1 MKMSNLFGRTLRD
14 IPAEADIMSHKLLLQ
29 AGMIHQVA
37 TGVYSY
43 LPLAW
48 RSIKKIENIVREEMD
63 KAGAQELKLGILQP
77 RALWQRSGRDEV
89 YGPDMIRLKDR
100 RERELVLPPTNE
112 ELITETVKSVVQSH
126 RDLPLTLYHIQ
137 TKFRDE
143 PRPRGGL
150 IRVREFDMM
159 DAYSFDTDES
169 GLDISYK
176 KMVEAYKKT
185 FERCGIQ
192 TVIVDA
198 DSGAIGGKDS
208 KEFILITESGED
220 TIVVCDS
227 CDYAANDEKAA
238 FERISNPLESEQ
250 PMEQVE
256 TPGIKTIDEL
266 SDFME
271 VGPHKTLKAVF
282 YSADDE
288 IIFVAIRG
296 DLEVNEVKLKN
307 VLKASDL
314 RLSTPDEVSKAGLV
328 SGSASPIGVEGF
340 RVITD
345 PSVRL
350 GYNLVAGANKE
361 GYHINNVN
369 FPRDFNSDLET
380 DIALAEEGYE
390 CPICEGTLETYR
402 GIEIGH
408 VFKLGISYS
417 ESLDASYSDTDG
429 VNKRIVMGCYGIGI
443 GRILAGAIEQLSDQ
457 NGIVFPKS
465 ISPYDVLIVG
475 LNTDKDNVSKS
486 ANNLYKSLSE
496 NGLEVLYDDRHESAG
511 VKFND
516 ADLLGIPVRVV
527 VSNRNLEQETVEIK
541 SRTSEKG
548 VMVPMDDA
556 YAEIALLLESVNS
569 K

>member
-1 MKMSNLFGRTLRD
+1 MSNLFGRTLRD
-14 IPAEADIMSHKLLLQ
+14 IPSEADLMSHKLLLQ

-48 RSIKKIENIVREEMD
+48 RSIRKIENIVREEMD

-77 RALWQRSGRDEV
+77 RELWQRSGRDEV

-112 ELITETVKSVVQSH
+112 ELITETAKSVVQSH
-126 RDLPLTLYHIQ
+126 RDLPFTVYHIQ

-159 DAYSFDTDES
+159 DAYSFDTDEA
-169 GLDISYK
+169 GLSISYDN
-176 KMVEAYKKT
+176 MVESYKKT
-185 FERCGIQ
+185 FERCGIK

-220 TIVVCDS
+220 TIVLCDS
-227 CDYAANDEKAA
+227 CDYAANDEKAE
-238 FERISNPLESEQ
+238 FERVSNPLESQ
-250 PMEQVE
+250 QAMEQVE

-266 SDFME
+266 SDFMG
-271 VGPHKTLKAVF
+271 VGTHKTIKAVF

-307 VLKASDL
+307 ALKVSDL
-314 RLSTPDEVSKAGLV
+314 RLATPEEVSDAGLV
-328 SGSASPIGVEGF
+328 SGSASPVGVEGF
-340 RVITD
+340 RVIAD
-345 PSVRL
+345 PSLRL

-361 GYHINNVN
+361 GYHLKHVN
-369 FPRDFNSDLET
+369 FPRDFTSDIEI
-380 DIALAEEGYE
+380 DIALAQKGHQ
-390 CPICEGTLETYR
+390 CPFCEGSLETYR

-408 VFKLGISYS
+408 VFKLGTSYS

-443 GRILAGAIEQLSDQ
+443 GRILAGAIEQLSDEK
-457 NGIVFPKS
+457 GIVFPRN

-475 LNTDKDNVSKS
+475 LNTDKDNVSQA
-486 ANNLYKSLSE
+486 ANNLYETLSA

-516 ADLLGIPVRVV
+516 ADLLGIPVRIV
-527 VSNRNLEQETVEIK
+527 VSNRNLQQGAVEIK
-541 SRTSEKG
+541 SRTSEEG
-548 VMVPMDDA
+548 TMVPIDSA
-556 YAEIALLLESVNS
+556 YTEIDSLLESME
-569 K
+569 

>member
-14 IPAEADIMSHKLLLQ
+14 IPSEADLMSHKLLLQ

-48 RSIKKIENIVREEMD
+48 RSIRKIENIVREEMD

-77 RALWQRSGRDEV
+77 RELWQRSGRDEV

-112 ELITETVKSVVQSH
+112 ELITETVKGVVQSH
-126 RDLPLTLYHIQ
+126 RDLPVTVYHIQ

-159 DAYSFDTDES
+159 DAYSFDTDEA
-169 GLDISYK
+169 GLSISYD
-176 KMVEAYKKT
+176 KMVQSYKKT
-185 FERCGIQ
+185 FERCGIK

-220 TIVVCDS
+220 TIVLCDS
-227 CDYAANDEKAA
+227 CDYAANDEKAE
-238 FERISNPLESEQ
+238 FERVSNPLESQ
-250 PMEQVE
+250 QAMEQVE

-266 SDFME
+266 SNFMG
-271 VGPHKTLKAVF
+271 VSTHKTIKAVF

-307 VLKASDL
+307 ALKVSDL
-314 RLSTPDEVSKAGLV
+314 RLATPEEVSDAGLV
-328 SGSASPIGVEGF
+328 SGSASPVGVEGF
-340 RVITD
+340 RVIAD
-345 PSVRL
+345 PSLRL

-361 GYHINNVN
+361 GYHLKHVN
-369 FPRDFNSDLET
+369 FPRDFTSDIEI
-380 DIALAEEGYE
+380 DIALAEKGHQ
-390 CPICEGTLETYR
+390 CPICEGSLETYR

-408 VFKLGISYS
+408 VFKLGTSYS

-443 GRILAGAIEQLSDQ
+443 GRILAGAIEQLSDEK
-457 NGIVFPKS
+457 GIVFPRN

-475 LNTDKDNVSKS
+475 LNTDKDNVSQA
-486 ANNLYKSLSE
+486 ANNLYETLSA

-516 ADLLGIPVRVV
+516 ADLLGIPVRIV
-527 VSNRNLEQETVEIK
+527 VSNRNLQEGAVEIK
-541 SRTSEKG
+541 SRTSEEG
-548 VMVPMDDA
+548 TMVPIDSA
-556 YAEIALLLESVNS
+556 YTEIASLLESME
-569 K
+569 

>member
-14 IPAEADIMSHKLLLQ
+14 SPAEADLTSHKLLLQ

-63 KAGAQELKLGILQP
+63 NAGAQELKLGILQP
-77 RALWQRSGRDEV
+77 RELWQKSGRDEV

-112 ELITETVKSVVQSH
+112 ELITDTVKSVVQSH
-126 RDLPLTLYHIQ
+126 RDLPFTLYQIQ

-159 DAYSFDTDES
+159 DAYSFDLDNS
-169 GLDISYK
+169 GLDLSYDR
-176 KMVEAYKKT
+176 MVEAYKNAFK
-185 FERCGIQ
+185 RCGIE

-220 TIVVCDS
+220 TIVLCDS
-227 CDYAANDEKAA
+227 CDYGANDEKAE
-238 FERISNPLESEQ
+238 FERLSNPMES
-250 PMEQVE
+250 PAAMERVD
-256 TPGIKTIDEL
+256 TPGIKTIDQL
-266 SDFME
+266 SDYMG
-271 VGPHKTLKAVF
+271 VGNQKTIKAVF
-282 YSADDE
+282 YLADSE

-307 VLKASDL
+307 CLGVSEL
-314 RLSTPDEVSKAGLV
+314 RLATPEEVSEAGLV
-328 SGSASPIGVEGF
+328 SGSASPVGVEGF
-340 RVITD
+340 RVISD
-345 PSVRL
+345 HSLRL
-350 GYNLVAGANKE
+350 GYNLIAGANTE
-361 GYHINNVN
+361 GYHLKNVN
-369 FPRDFNSDLET
+369 FPRDFKSDIES
-380 DIALAEEGYE
+380 DIALAEEGHH
-390 CPICEGTLETYR
+390 CPTCDGSLKTFR

-417 ESLDASYSDTDG
+417 ESLDASYSDSDG
-429 VNKRIVMGCYGIGI
+429 ANKRIVMGCYGIGI
-443 GRILAGAIEQLSDQ
+443 GRILSGAVEQLSDQ
-457 NGIVFPKS
+457 KGIVFPKN
-465 ISPYDVLIVG
+465 ISPYDVLVVG
-475 LNTDKDNVSKS
+475 LNTDRDNVSKS
-486 ANNLYKSLSE
+486 ASELYENLSD

-516 ADLLGIPVRVV
+516 ADLLGIPVRVI
-527 VSNRNLEQETVEIK
+527 VSNRNLQQGSVEIK

-548 VMVPMDDA
+548 KMVSIDSA
-556 YAEIALLLESVNS
+556 CTEINSLLESIG
-569 K
+569 

>member
-14 IPAEADIMSHKLLLQ
+14 IPSEADLMSHKLLLQ

-48 RSIKKIENIVREEMD
+48 RSIRKIENIVREEMD

-77 RALWQRSGRDEV
+77 RELWQRSGRDEV

-126 RDLPLTLYHIQ
+126 RDLPVTVYHIQ

-159 DAYSFDTDES
+159 DAYSFDTDEA
-169 GLDISYK
+169 GLSISYDN
-176 KMVEAYKKT
+176 MVESYKKT
-185 FERCGIQ
+185 FERCGIK

-220 TIVVCDS
+220 TIVLCDS
-227 CDYAANDEKAA
+227 CDYAANDEKAE
-238 FERISNPLESEQ
+238 FERVSNPLESQ
-250 PMEQVE
+250 QAMEQVE

-266 SDFME
+266 SDFMG
-271 VGPHKTLKAVF
+271 VSTNKTVKAVF

-307 VLKASDL
+307 ALKVSDL
-314 RLSTPDEVSKAGLV
+314 RLATPEEVSDAGLV
-328 SGSASPIGVEGF
+328 SGSASPVGVEGF
-340 RVITD
+340 RVIAD
-345 PSVRL
+345 PSLRL

-361 GYHINNVN
+361 GYHLKHVN
-369 FPRDFNSDLET
+369 FPRDFTSDIEI
-380 DIALAEEGYE
+380 DIALAQKGHQ
-390 CPICEGTLETYR
+390 CPFCEGSLETYR

-408 VFKLGISYS
+408 VFKLGTSYS

-443 GRILAGAIEQLSDQ
+443 GRILAGAIEQLSDEK
-457 NGIVFPKS
+457 GIVFPRN

-475 LNTDKDNVSKS
+475 LNTDKDNVSQA
-486 ANNLYKSLSE
+486 ANNLYETLSA

-516 ADLLGIPVRVV
+516 ADLLGIPVRIV
-527 VSNRNLEQETVEIK
+527 VSNRNLKQGAVEIK
-541 SRTSEKG
+541 SRTSEEG
-548 VMVPMDDA
+548 TMVRIDNA
-556 YAEIALLLESVNS
+556 YTEIESLLESME
-569 K
+569 

>member
-14 IPAEADIMSHKLLLQ
+14 IPAEADLTSHKLLLQ
-29 AGMIHQVA
+29 SGMIHQVA

-48 RSIKKIENIVREEMD
+48 RSIKKIEKIVREEMD
-63 KAGAQELKLGILQP
+63 NAGAQELKLGILQP
-77 RALWQRSGRDEV
+77 RELWQKSGRDEV

-112 ELITETVKSVVQSH
+112 ELITETVKSMVQSH
-126 RDLPLTLYHIQ
+126 RDLPFMLYQIQ

-159 DAYSFDTDES
+159 DAYSFDLSES
-169 GLDISYK
+169 GLDVSYDR
-176 KMVEAYKKT
+176 MVEAYKKT
-185 FERCGIQ
+185 FKRCGIE
-192 TVIVDA
+192 TVVVDA

-220 TIVVCDS
+220 TIVLCDS
-227 CDYAANDEKAA
+227 CDYAANDEKAEFQRLSNQMESPGA
-238 FERISNPLESEQ
+238 MER
-250 PMEQVE
+250 VD
-256 TPGIKTIDEL
+256 TPGIKTIDQL
-266 SDFME
+266 SDYMG
-271 VGPHKTLKAVF
+271 VGNHKTIKAVF
-282 YSADDE
+282 YLADSE

-307 VLKASDL
+307 CLGVSEL
-314 RLSTPDEVSKAGLV
+314 RLATPEEVSEAGLV
-328 SGSASPIGVEGF
+328 AGSASPVGVEGF
-340 RVITD
+340 RVISD
-345 PSVRL
+345 HSLRL
-350 GYNLVAGANKE
+350 GYNLIAGANTE
-361 GYHINNVN
+361 GYHLKNVN
-369 FPRDFNSDLET
+369 FPRDFKSDIES
-380 DIALAEEGYE
+380 DIALAEEGHQ
-390 CPICEGTLETYR
+390 CSRCDGCLKTFR

-417 ESLDASYSDTDG
+417 ESLDASYSDSDG
-429 VNKRIVMGCYGIGI
+429 INKRIVMGCYGIGI
-443 GRILAGAIEQLSDQ
+443 GRILSGAVEQLSDQ
-457 NGIVFPKS
+457 KGIVFPKN
-465 ISPYDVLIVG
+465 IAPYDVLIVG
-475 LNTDKDNVSKS
+475 LNTDKHDVSKS
-486 ANNLYKSLSE
+486 ASDLYENLSN

-527 VSNRNLEQETVEIK
+527 VSNRNLQQGSVEVK

-548 VMVPMDDA
+548 IMVSIDSA
-556 YAEIALLLESVNS
+556 CTEINSLLESIG
-569 K
+569 

>member
-14 IPAEADIMSHKLLLQ
+14 IPSEADLISHKLLLQ

-48 RSIKKIENIVREEMD
+48 RSIRKIENIVREEMD

-77 RALWQRSGRDEV
+77 RELWQRSGRDEV

-126 RDLPLTLYHIQ
+126 RDLPFTVYHIQ

-159 DAYSFDTDES
+159 DAYSFDTDEA
-169 GLDISYK
+169 GLSISYD
-176 KMVEAYKKT
+176 KMVESYKKT
-185 FERCGIQ
+185 FERCGIK

-220 TIVVCDS
+220 TIVLCDS
-227 CDYAANDEKAA
+227 CDYAANDEKAE
-238 FERISNPLESEQ
+238 FERVSNPLESQ
-250 PMEQVE
+250 QAMEQVE

-266 SDFME
+266 SDFMG
-271 VGPHKTLKAVF
+271 VGTHKTIKAVF

-307 VLKASDL
+307 ALKVSDL
-314 RLSTPDEVSKAGLV
+314 RLATPEEVSDAGLV
-328 SGSASPIGVEGF
+328 SGSASPVGVEGF
-340 RVITD
+340 RVIAD
-345 PSVRL
+345 PSLRL

-361 GYHINNVN
+361 GYHLKHVN
-369 FPRDFNSDLET
+369 FPRDFTSDIEI
-380 DIALAEEGYE
+380 DIALAEKGHQ
-390 CPICEGTLETYR
+390 CPICGGSLETYR

-408 VFKLGISYS
+408 VFKLGTSYS

-443 GRILAGAIEQLSDQ
+443 GRILAGAIEQLSDEK
-457 NGIVFPKS
+457 GIVFPRN
-465 ISPYDVLIVG
+465 ISPYDVHIVG
-475 LNTDKDNVSKS
+475 LNTDKDNVSQS
-486 ANNLYKSLSE
+486 ANNLYETLSA

-516 ADLLGIPVRVV
+516 ADLLGIPVRIV
-527 VSNRNLEQETVEIK
+527 VSNRNLQQGAVEIK
-541 SRTSEKG
+541 SRTSEEG
-548 VMVPMDDA
+548 TMVPIDSA
-556 YAEIALLLESVNS
+556 YTEIDSLLESME
-569 K
+569 

>member
-14 IPAEADIMSHKLLLQ
+14 IPSEADLMSHKLLLQ

-48 RSIKKIENIVREEMD
+48 RSIRKIENIVREEMD

-77 RALWQRSGRDEV
+77 RELWQRSGRDEV

-112 ELITETVKSVVQSH
+112 ELITETVKGVVQSH
-126 RDLPLTLYHIQ
+126 RDLPVTVYHIQ

-159 DAYSFDTDES
+159 DAYSFDTDEA
-169 GLDISYK
+169 GLSISYDN
-176 KMVEAYKKT
+176 MVESYKKT
-185 FERCGIQ
+185 FERCGIK

-220 TIVVCDS
+220 TIVLCDS
-227 CDYAANDEKAA
+227 CDYAANDEKAE
-238 FERISNPLESEQ
+238 FERVSNPLESQ
-250 PMEQVE
+250 QAMEQVE

-266 SDFME
+266 SDFMG
-271 VGPHKTLKAVF
+271 VSTNKTVKAVF

-307 VLKASDL
+307 ALKVSDL
-314 RLSTPDEVSKAGLV
+314 RLATAEEVSDAGLV
-328 SGSASPIGVEGF
+328 SGSASPVGVEGF
-340 RVITD
+340 RVIAD
-345 PSVRL
+345 PSLRL

-361 GYHINNVN
+361 GYHLKHVN
-369 FPRDFNSDLET
+369 FPRDFTSDIEI
-380 DIALAEEGYE
+380 DIALAQKGHQ
-390 CPICEGTLETYR
+390 CPFCEGSLETYR

-408 VFKLGISYS
+408 VFKLGTSYS

-443 GRILAGAIEQLSDQ
+443 GRILAGAIEQLSDEK
-457 NGIVFPKS
+457 GIVFPRN
-465 ISPYDVLIVG
+465 ISPYDVHIVG
-475 LNTDKDNVSKS
+475 LNTDKDNVSQS
-486 ANNLYKSLSE
+486 ANNLYETLSA

-516 ADLLGIPVRVV
+516 ADLLGIPVRIV
-527 VSNRNLEQETVEIK
+527 VSNRNLKQGAVEIK
-541 SRTSEKG
+541 SRTSEEG
-548 VMVPMDDA
+548 TMVRIDNA
-556 YAEIALLLESVNS
+556 YTEIESLLESME
-569 K
+569 

>member
-14 IPAEADIMSHKLLLQ
+14 IPSEADLMSHKLLLQ

-48 RSIKKIENIVREEMD
+48 RTIRKIENIVREEMD

-77 RALWQRSGRDEV
+77 RELWQRSGRDEV

-112 ELITETVKSVVQSH
+112 ELITETVKGVVQSH
-126 RDLPLTLYHIQ
+126 RDLPVTVYHIQ

-159 DAYSFDTDES
+159 DAYSFDTDEA
-169 GLDISYK
+169 GLSISYD
-176 KMVEAYKKT
+176 KMVQSYKKT
-185 FERCGIQ
+185 FERCGIK

-220 TIVVCDS
+220 TIVLCDS
-227 CDYAANDEKAA
+227 CDYAANDEKAE
-238 FERISNPLESEQ
+238 FERVSNPLESQ
-250 PMEQVE
+250 QAMEQVE

-266 SDFME
+266 SNFMG
-271 VGPHKTLKAVF
+271 VSTHKTIKAVF

-307 VLKASDL
+307 ALKVSDL
-314 RLSTPDEVSKAGLV
+314 RLATPEEVSDAGLV
-328 SGSASPIGVEGF
+328 SGSASPVGVEGF
-340 RVITD
+340 RVIAD
-345 PSVRL
+345 PSLRL

-361 GYHINNVN
+361 GYHLKHVN
-369 FPRDFNSDLET
+369 FPRDFTSDIEI
-380 DIALAEEGYE
+380 DIALAEKGHQ
-390 CPICEGTLETYR
+390 CPNCEGSLETYR

-408 VFKLGISYS
+408 VFKLGTSYS

-443 GRILAGAIEQLSDQ
+443 GRILAGAIEQLSDEK
-457 NGIVFPKS
+457 GIVFPRN

-475 LNTDKDNVSKS
+475 LNTDKDNVSQA
-486 ANNLYKSLSE
+486 ANNLYETLSA

-516 ADLLGIPVRVV
+516 ADLLGIPVRIV
-527 VSNRNLEQETVEIK
+527 VSNRNLQQGAVEIK
-541 SRTSEKG
+541 SRTSEEG
-548 VMVPMDDA
+548 TMVPIDSA
-556 YAEIALLLESVNS
+556 YTEIESLLESME
-569 K
+569 

>member
-14 IPAEADIMSHKLLLQ
+14 IPSEADLMSHKLLLQ

-48 RSIKKIENIVREEMD
+48 RSIRKIENIVREEMD

-77 RALWQRSGRDEV
+77 RELWQRSGRDEV

-112 ELITETVKSVVQSH
+112 ELITETAKSVVQSH
-126 RDLPLTLYHIQ
+126 RDLPFTVYHIQ

-159 DAYSFDTDES
+159 DAYSFDTDEA
-169 GLDISYK
+169 GLSISYDN
-176 KMVEAYKKT
+176 MVESYKKT
-185 FERCGIQ
+185 FERCGIK

-220 TIVVCDS
+220 TIVLCDS
-227 CDYAANDEKAA
+227 CDYAANDEKAE
-238 FERISNPLESEQ
+238 FERVSNPLESQ
-250 PMEQVE
+250 QAMEQVE

-266 SDFME
+266 SDFMG
-271 VGPHKTLKAVF
+271 VSTNKTVKAVF

-307 VLKASDL
+307 ALKVSDL
-314 RLSTPDEVSKAGLV
+314 RLATPEEVSDAGLV
-328 SGSASPIGVEGF
+328 SGSASPVGVEGF
-340 RVITD
+340 RVIAD
-345 PSVRL
+345 PSLRL

-361 GYHINNVN
+361 GYHLKHVN
-369 FPRDFNSDLET
+369 FPRDFTSDIEI
-380 DIALAEEGYE
+380 DIALAEKGHQ
-390 CPICEGTLETYR
+390 CPICEGNLETYR

-408 VFKLGISYS
+408 VFKLGTSYS
-417 ESLDASYSDTDG
+417 ESLDASYSDTYG
-429 VNKRIVMGCYGIGI
+429 VNKKIVMGCYGIGI
-443 GRILAGAIEQLSDQ
+443 GRILAGAIEQLSDEK
-457 NGIVFPKS
+457 GIVFPRN

-475 LNTDKDNVSKS
+475 LNTDKDNVSQS
-486 ANNLYKSLSE
+486 ANNLYETLSA

-516 ADLLGIPVRVV
+516 ADLLGIPVRIV
-527 VSNRNLEQETVEIK
+527 VSNRNLQQGAVEIK
-541 SRTSEKG
+541 SRTSKEG
-548 VMVPMDDA
+548 TMVPIDSA
-556 YAEIALLLESVNS
+556 YTEIESLLESME
-569 K
+569 